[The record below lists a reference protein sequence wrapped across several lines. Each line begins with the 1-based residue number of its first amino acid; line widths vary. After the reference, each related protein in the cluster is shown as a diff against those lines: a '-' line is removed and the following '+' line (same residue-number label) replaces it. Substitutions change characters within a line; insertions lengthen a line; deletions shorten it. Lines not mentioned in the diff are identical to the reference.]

1 MKRPFRTHYDNLKVS
16 HDAPEEVIK
25 AAYRQLVLK
34 YHPDKHGNSEQAN
47 RRLTIIKDSYDVLID
62 PISRKEHDE
71 WIKRKY
77 AEFDATK
84 SSGDKSSNHESK
96 ANYKTDQ
103 GSDNENSSQQSESST
118 FSGGVD
124 SDSNEGESSKS
135 NETEG
140 SRERG
145 NADKSVIVNYHPWRR
160 YFAKTID
167 YFLYSMVVN
176 IIVMALIVYNLDE
189 SVQYAYL
196 ELIEIQALYAVLSN
210 FYWFVAEVFVLGV
223 SGTSPGRWLYNI
235 HIRNNDGLRLGFSES
250 VQRSASLYFKGL
262 GLGLPVI
269 ILITSLLSYN
279 KLTKDGITSW
289 DAEQKLR
296 VSHGKMSV
304 LRYMGVAVV
313 LLSIIAISAY
323 FLIVGE

>member
-77 AEFDATK
+77 DEFDATK
-84 SSGDKSSNHESK
+84 SSGDKSSYHESK

-103 GSDNENSSQQSESST
+103 ESDNEKRSQQGDSST
-118 FSGGVD
+118 FSGGD
-124 SDSNEGESSKS
+124 ESDSNDDDSSKS
-135 NETEG
+135 NGTEG

-145 NADKSVIVNYHPWRR
+145 NADKSVIANFHPWRR

-167 YFLYSMVVN
+167 YVLYSMVVN
-176 IIVMALIVYNLDE
+176 IIVMASIVYNLDE
-189 SVQYAYL
+189 SVHYAYL
-196 ELIEIQALYAVLSN
+196 DLTDIQAFYAVLSN

-235 HIRNNDGLRLGFSES
+235 HIRNSDGLRLGFSES

-262 GLGLPVI
+262 GMGLPVI
-269 ILITSLLSYN
+269 IFITSLFGY
-279 KLTKDGITSW
+279 KQLTKEGITSW
-289 DAEQKLR
+289 DADQKLI
-296 VSHGKMSV
+296 VSHGDMSI

-313 LLSIIAISAY
+313 LLSIIAVSAY